1 MVSPTCFITLSLRN
15 SRGLGN
21 KQVHSHVAV
30 PGRIGLWWCVSNE
43 KLFHVYLGISLCG
56 FRHSPFTNG
65 SASRN
70 YYYCFKTL
78 VITCFHAIESIN
90 SLFRGFTC
98 HSCITHTLFLALFAG
113 RIRTP
118 MQTSFWRLQSS
129 WLRLGN
135 VTLKRSIKQLGI
147 WKYGFRTL
155 SGGWNR
161 GNFSWTCQSPSIPT
175 PKR

>member
-1 MVSPTCFITLSLRN
+1 M
-15 SRGLGN
+15 
-21 KQVHSHVAV
+21 
-30 PGRIGLWWCVSNE
+30 PGRVWLGWCVSNE
-43 KLFHVYLGISLCG
+43 KLFHVYTAIDLCG
-56 FRHSPFTNG
+56 FRHSPFTDG

-70 YYYCFKTL
+70 LFYCFKTL
-78 VITCFHAIESIN
+78 VITCFCAFESIN
-90 SLFRGFTC
+90 ILFQRFTC
-98 HSCITHTLFLALFAG
+98 HSCITHTLFLASFAG
-113 RIRTP
+113 RIRTL
-118 MQTSFWRLQSS
+118 MRTSSWRLQSS

-135 VTLKRSIKQLGI
+135 VTLKRSIKQPDI